1 MPARNTAVNREI
13 TLGEE
18 EISDVSL
25 AKSYVFDKESAAM
38 PKLGQN
44 LASGGCGGGCGCSRG
59 CGG

>member
-1 MPARNTAVNREI
+1 
-13 TLGEE
+13 
-18 EISDVSL
+18 L